1 MWSRCHTLKITAQT
15 LKAGWLPHQPATW
28 QLSWKKY
35 SERSKTMLKWN
46 ISWCNTHIHNSNLL
60 SPFKQF
66 PLWKNNFQGVIKWVI
81 PATAYGNK
89 WNSFHVSLKDFLR
102 SHVDLHWQW
111 KQMLAETAVNILQKL
126 THCYEKLK
134 NLWTSSKKVLL
145 YSPTDG
151 CLIKN
156 QTSPFEACLKIQCLS
171 EGITSLFTQIP
182 TAHIHISAFHN
193 KDWWQEEENAIVYEI
208 KGQRKRKGKDIYMK
222 LYSKESPSVVLAFDA
237 LAFILAHNL
246 THGITIFWCW
256 KDIYTQCYFWW
267 LLKNIPSH
275 AGI

>member
-1 MWSRCHTLKITAQT
+1 ME
-15 LKAGWLPHQPATW
+15 
-28 QLSWKKY
+28 QLSCI
-35 SERSKTMLKWN
+35 SERLSSVPCRFTLAMKTN
-46 ISWCNTHIHNSNLL
+46 AGRDCCQYSAEANTL
-60 SPFKQF
+60 
-66 PLWKNNFQGVIKWVI
+66 LWKIK
-81 PATAYGNK
+81 K
-89 WNSFHVSLKDFLR
+89 SLDVL
-102 SHVDLHWQW
+102 
-111 KQMLAETAVNILQKL
+111 
-126 THCYEKLK
+126 
-134 NLWTSSKKVLL
+134 KKVLL

-171 EGITSLFTQIP
+171 EGVTSLFTQIP